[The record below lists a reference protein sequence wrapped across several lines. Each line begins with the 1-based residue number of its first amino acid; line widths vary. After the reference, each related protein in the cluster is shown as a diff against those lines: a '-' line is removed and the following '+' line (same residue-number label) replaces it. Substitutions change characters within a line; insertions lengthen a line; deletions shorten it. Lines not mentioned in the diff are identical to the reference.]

1 MSFYIPLSFL
11 RKVVTPA
18 KAGAGIQKKNRM
30 SNDYMDSRLRGND
43 NGSHE

>member
-18 KAGAGIQKKNRM
+18 KAGAGIQKNRM